1 MSQEDIDNIKK
12 TVSDGLNQAY
22 DTAAAAEARLS
33 STTQHV
39 SSTVRKGISTGL
51 ESVSATKSKL
61 KVMPFLAT
69 FMFDSDVLAD
79 KGIAVVSFALA
90 GCWPSCR
97 SAHTS
102 E

>member
-22 DTAAAAEARLS
+22 DTAAAAEAQLS

-61 KVMPFLAT
+61 KVALLLLVTCMFGRGVSAGKGISAICACRMLAT
-69 FMFDSDVLAD
+69 LQKRTCV
-79 KGIAVVSFALA
+79 
-90 GCWPSCR
+90 
-97 SAHTS
+97 
-102 E
+102 